1 MTKYLFLCVSLLL
14 SISGC
19 AVTPDSIVK
28 QPMSA
33 KPTAATPVKA
43 GSGALFNAAA
53 YHPLFEDR
61 RPRFI
66 GDILTITIAENTSAT
81 KTGESSSTKDANASS
96 EITSLFG
103 RNVPKAS
110 VAGSS
115 SSSYKDKADANSE
128 NTFDGSI
135 AVTVVDVL
143 ANGYLVV
150 SGEKQV
156 SLDKGTEFV
165 RFSGPISLG
174 FLRRRPR
181 SSVFTKSGQGKPF
194 SFPTNTSR
202 YCLLCTQSPLPG
214 LRSPQDMVAGCLP
227 EIPSGIRLFG
237 TA

>member
-165 RFSGPISLG
+165 RFSGVINPDSITAGNFVTSNQVADARIEYRTNSKIDGAAVASMLARFFLSLA
-174 FLRRRPR
+174 
-181 SSVFTKSGQGKPF
+181 
-194 SFPTNTSR
+194 
-202 YCLLCTQSPLPG
+202 PL
-214 LRSPQDMVAGCLP
+214 
-227 EIPSGIRLFG
+227 
-237 TA
+237 